1 MGLGLFLLAAFLFG
15 PPIYQFV
22 YFANNDTISKVRA
35 FIYGL
40 GYWAVLVWTLL
51 MPILVAAEYGIVAT
65 VITSIIALALTGGIF
80 YLIYKKRCKT
90 LAEDLAIDCFIVVK
104 EMIACLG
111 MLFGVFLMIFGIGLA
126 IFLPG
131 MRRRD

>member
-1 MGLGLFLLAAFLFG
+1 MGLGLVILAAFVFG
-15 PPIYQFV
+15 PPIYQFI
-22 YFANNDTISKVRA
+22 YFANNDTISKARA
-35 FIYGL
+35 FVYGL

-51 MPILVAAEYGIVAT
+51 MPILVATEYGTVAT
-65 VITSIIALALTGGIF
+65 VITSIFAIALTGGIF
-80 YLIYKKRCKT
+80 YLIYKKRSKT
-90 LAEDLAIDCFIVVK
+90 LADDLEIDRFIVIK

-111 MLFGVFLMIFGIGLA
+111 MLFGAFLTIFGIILA

>member
-35 FIYGL
+35 FIYGF
-40 GYWAVLVWTLL
+40 GYWGILVWTLF
-51 MPILVAAEYGIVAT
+51 MPIIVATEYGTVAT
-65 VITSIIALALTGGIF
+65 VITSIFAIALTGGIF

-90 LAEDLAIDCFIVVK
+90 LADDLAIDRFIVIK
-104 EMIACLG
+104 EMVACLG
-111 MLFGVFLMIFGIGLA
+111 MLFGVFLMFFGIVLA